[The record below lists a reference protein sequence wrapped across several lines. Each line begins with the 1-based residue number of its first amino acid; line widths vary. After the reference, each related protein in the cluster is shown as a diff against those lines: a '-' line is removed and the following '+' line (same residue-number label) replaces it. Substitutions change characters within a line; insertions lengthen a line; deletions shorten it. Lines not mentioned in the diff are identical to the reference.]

1 MTKTKS
7 NKKNKANN
15 NASGEAPLVSSVEP
29 PIAGVVQKK
38 IKKKDHGGAASK
50 RVAEASTPMIVRNK
64 RDSSSVE
71 ESDSRIDDYDP
82 VPSVEPPVAGVV
94 QKKINQE
101 KGYVDFLH

>member
-1 MTKTKS
+1 MTKTKL
-7 NKKNKANN
+7 NRKNKANN

-29 PIAGVVQKK
+29 PIAGVVQRK

-50 RVAEASTPMIVRNK
+50 LVAEASTPMIVRNK

-94 QKKINQE
+94 QKKINQ
-101 KGYVDFLH
+101 GT